1 MSAPPDGIS
10 SEVWARRNEF
20 RTKSDPKSPGGWHV
34 VIDRFT
40 TGYVIEERDT
50 ADMVSTK
57 NLENMLRH
65 LGPKTWIVGAWTY
78 GIFFGDYLASSER
91 VAEIH
96 LARITKA

>member
-1 MSAPPDGIS
+1 
-10 SEVWARRNEF
+10 
-20 RTKSDPKSPGGWHV
+20 
-34 VIDRFT
+34 
-40 TGYVIEERDT
+40 
-50 ADMVSTK
+50 MVSTK